1 MIKTKTCNIVGIGNF
16 TIPENEPNH
25 VWSEWE
31 LPTKEY
37 ILKNI
42 KKGEGESGGGH
53 FIDVG
58 ANIGYFS
65 VWASTKAE
73 KVYSIE
79 PNPDVYILLER
90 NSKLG
95 RNIDGSN
102 NIKTFNMALSDVRK
116 IGKIYYRNFAGGDG
130 RLYDPRDGNDHMT
143 RGVVIDTLSG
153 FQEIY
158 CSGHGIDMIKMD
170 CEGSEHE
177 ILKDLDF
184 FKKEKNKN
192 CEVVLELHGP
202 MIQERGLDFNKFLE
216 YLLLNFDIK
225 DLFGNVLSNVGN
237 IQPRGFVSLKY
248 KGRLG

>member
-1 MIKTKTCNIVGIGNF
+1 MIRTKICNIVGIGNF

-25 VWSEWE
+25 VWVSWE

-37 ILKNI
+37 ILKNL
-42 KKGEGESGGGH
+42 KENGH

-65 VWASTKAE
+65 VWASTKAGR
-73 KVYSIE
+73 VYSIE
-79 PNPDVYILLER
+79 PNPDVYILLEK

-95 RNIDGSN
+95 RTIDGDNGSN

-116 IGKIYYRNFAGGDG
+116 IGKVFYRDFANGDG
-130 RLYDPRDGNDHMT
+130 RLYDPRDGNDHMA

-153 FQEIY
+153 FQETY

-225 DLFGNVLSNVGN
+225 SLDGIVLGNVGS
-237 IQPRGFVSLKY
+237 IQPRGFISLKY
-248 KGRLG
+248 KR